1 MVDPNPLWPPR
12 WVGRRTTYHPSP
24 SALPTY
30 HPPWYTAPDRGAL
43 LEIRRGPGAGESFAV
58 PSDRP
63 CTLGRDR
70 HCDVVLKHA
79 TVSRRHAEIRPEQD
93 GFVLVDAGSQNGT
106 YLGDNRITST
116 TLAGGDD
123 IIIGVFRLTFHNS
136 ADPSETGT
144 GTGQPG

>member
-1 MVDPNPLWPPR
+1 
-12 WVGRRTTYHPSP
+12 
-24 SALPTY
+24 
-30 HPPWYTAPDRGAL
+30 
-43 LEIRRGPGAGESFAV
+43 
-58 PSDRP
+58 
-63 CTLGRDR
+63 
-70 HCDVVLKHA
+70 VVLKHA